1 MNEELE
7 KLSEEYINT
16 RIEYMNKH
24 NIYTDRQIKNLR
36 KKFSDNISDMIKRQ
50 GVEFTK
56 DFLSGDNDLK
66 TQ

>member
-36 KKFSDNISDMIKRQ
+36 KKFSDNISNMIKRQ
-50 GVEFTK
+50 GVEFAK
-56 DFLSGDNDLK
+56 EFLSGK
-66 TQ
+66 